1 MPCLFPFWISNC
13 ASVWVRPREVCL
25 SEALLGI
32 PGSGTRELPGQR
44 SRGRILE
51 RTESCLASWAGL
63 STEGKASPFRYSQL
77 LSSRFLIQDLRHLLT
92 LGVCLATRESHSP
105 SISHLP
111 PATGQDLEA
120 RKSTHRGPVCF
131 MTTAAVFPDC
141 SDTDWHSDISLKVT
155 HRSFH
160 GRPLRV

>member
-1 MPCLFPFWISNC
+1 MPCLLPFWTLNC
-13 ASVWVRPREVCL
+13 ASVWVSPREVYL

-32 PGSGTRELPGQR
+32 PGGGTQELLGQR

-51 RTESCLASWAGL
+51 RTESCLTSWAGL
-63 STEGKASPFRYSQL
+63 STEGKALPLRCPQL

-105 SISHLP
+105 STSHLP

-120 RKSTHRGPVCF
+120 RESTHRGPVCF
-131 MTTAAVFPDC
+131 MTTVAVFPDP
-141 SDTDWHSDISLKVT
+141 SDTQTGILLS
-155 HRSFH
+155 
-160 GRPLRV
+160 P